1 MPVDVLSAASVVIN
15 AAVLWKLWEF
25 TMATE
30 KRITACETRLD
41 ALAACAREVKGVIQA
56 KA

>member
-1 MPVDVLSAASVVIN
+1 MPVDVLQAASVVIN

-41 ALAACAREVKGVIQA
+41 SLAACAREVKGVLQH
-56 KA
+56 KG

>member
-1 MPVDVLSAASVVIN
+1 MPVDVLQAASVIIN

-25 TMATE
+25 TMQAE

-41 ALAACAREVKGVIQA
+41 SLAACAREVKSAMQKG
-56 KA
+56 